1 MSGALVR
8 TASGVSRGRGSQL
21 LQMISDA
28 LSGADRAVSGY
39 DYNNAARTLM
49 GLNPDVQRAIRRGTA
64 KATEAVLPLVRR
76 DVTPEE
82 IKEAAYRFAL
92 SQPMKNVAR
101 AVPAATVGAGV
112 LGTGALVNAVTKT
125 ESEEER
131 LLRQYLEMISN
142 GGY

>member
-1 MSGALVR
+1 MSGALVHNV
-8 TASGVSRGRGSQL
+8 SKGVRGRGSQL
-21 LQMISDA
+21 LQMITDA

-64 KATEAVLPLVRR
+64 KAAEKVLPLVRR
-76 DVTPEE
+76 DVSPQE

-92 SQPMKNVAR
+92 SQPMTNVAR
-101 AVPAATVGAGV
+101 AVPAAAVGAGV
-112 LGTGALVNAVTKT
+112 LGAGAAIDAVTET
-125 ESEEER
+125 EEER
-131 LLRQYLEMISN
+131 LLRRYLEMISN